1 MAAGTIGT
9 GGGIGIEIGITTAT
23 GTGIE
28 TGIAA
33 GKVMFMFRPESTLI
47 PGPIHMAVA
56 IMADRAADTMVGP
69 TVDITVVAAETL
81 ATGSKK
87 DTETDL
93 IGAGKTLAAAVI
105 PHPTTPSI
113 SETAMQHTGR
123 DLHAGIK

>member
-28 TGIAA
+28 TGIAV
-33 GKVMFMFRPESTLI
+33 GRVMFMFRPGVTLI
-47 PGPIHMAVA
+47 PGPIHMAGT
-56 IMADRAADTMVGP
+56 MADRAADTMVVP

-87 DTETDL
+87 DIETDL
-93 IGAGKTLAAAVI
+93 IEAGKTLAAAAI
-105 PHPTTPSI
+105 PHLTTPSI

-123 DLHAGIK
+123 GLREGIK